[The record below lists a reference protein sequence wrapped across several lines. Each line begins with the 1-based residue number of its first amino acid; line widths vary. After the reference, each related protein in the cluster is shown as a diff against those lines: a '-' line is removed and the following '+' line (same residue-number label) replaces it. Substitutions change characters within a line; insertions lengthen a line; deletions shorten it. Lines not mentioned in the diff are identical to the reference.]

1 MANITLATQLVNSGQ
16 TFREAVLAEIL
27 YRISDNIKFMRHTSM
42 LRGDDTSYMLK
53 GNGEF
58 TPYDP
63 NGEEKSPGSIQ
74 ARTLTTRHCDLLEGF
89 DPENLY
95 KTLFDK
101 PLSKSKITMP
111 MVKAIVV
118 EEIRVAASKLNF
130 AIWSGVYNASGTHN
144 LDNFN
149 GFDTII
155 SKERNAETPGISY
168 ALGNYM
174 QLGQIT
180 PYNAGDKLKLLY
192 SMANE
197 LMKAN
202 NQVLY
207 MVMPSKV
214 RDMYIDWC
222 TNHSNQSLA
231 AKYTAD
237 FNGVYLHNSNNKCV
251 LICPPGTDN
260 LKHIILTSRNNMR
273 LGSDGI
279 GEGENATGEYLLR
292 LHGTN
297 PRKVQMYTDCW
308 MGTQFEAISKEYL
321 MCGSFTANNAAT
333 FAITDIEDID
343 FGEVTV
349 SSSDTEDITVSGVN
363 LTSSLMVSVNGGDGK
378 FTVNKSTITAD
389 EAMAE
394 GGQAVTVTFAP
405 TAAGDKSA
413 TIIIASATDDIYLEI
428 PVKGKG
434 KTA

>member
-1 MANITLATQLVNSGQ
+1 MANITLATELVNSGQ
-16 TFREAVLAEIL
+16 TFRESVLAEVL
-27 YRISDNIKFMRHTSM
+27 YSIRDNIKYMRHTTQ
-42 LRGDDTSYMLK
+42 LRGNDTTYMLK

-63 NGEEKSPGSIQ
+63 DGSEKTPGSIV

-89 DPENLY
+89 DPENIY

-118 EEIRVAASKLNF
+118 EDIRVAASKLNF
-130 AIWSGVYNASGTHN
+130 AIWSGVYDADGTN
-144 LDNFN
+144 NISNFD

-155 SKERNAETPGISY
+155 AKEKAKETPTISF

-174 QLGQIT
+174 QIGQIT

-192 SMANE
+192 SMADG
-197 LMKAN
+197 LLKDN
-202 NQVLY
+202 NQTLY

-231 AKYTAD
+231 AKYVD
-237 FNGVYLHNSNNKCV
+237 NSKDVYLHNSDDKCILV
-251 LICPPGTDN
+251 SPPGTSN
-260 LKHIILTSRNNMR
+260 MNHIILTSRNNMR

-279 GEGENATGEYLLR
+279 GEGENATGQYILR

-308 MGTQFEAISKEYL
+308 MGTQFEAVTKEYL
-321 MCGSFTANNAAT
+321 MCGSFSCNNAAT
-333 FAITDIEDID
+333 YAMTDIENID
-343 FGEVTV
+343 FGEVTA

-405 TAAGDKSA
+405 TAAGEKSA
-413 TIIIASATDDIYLEI
+413 TIIIASATDDVYLEI